1 MNERCTSFLLID
13 IRSNQDYES
22 CRIDHSTSINVPEE
36 ILHPGRFISLKKLL
50 IGFFIMTPRST
61 STCDPRYIINF

>member
-50 IGFFIMTPRST
+50 IGFKMTPQST
-61 STCDPRYIINF
+61 STCDSRYFINF